1 MLCWDYSGIPGL
13 RAILWRCYLSGDAL
27 HGSVSRI
34 NPIKCYQS
42 CVIHYFPDS
51 PGSLQLVPVTRIE
64 QTGETN
70 GGLEIFQWKDE
81 YRPESGCRPE
91 GGRTSES

>member
-1 MLCWDYSGIPGL
+1 MLFSGDVLRLCTCYSIPQMYL
-13 RAILWRCYLSGDAL
+13 CNWLKCYLSGDAL
-27 HGSVSRI
+27 HGSKSRI
-34 NPIKCYQS
+34 NPIKCYRS
-42 CVIHYFPDS
+42 CAIHYFLDP

-81 YRPESGCRPE
+81 
-91 GGRTSES
+91 